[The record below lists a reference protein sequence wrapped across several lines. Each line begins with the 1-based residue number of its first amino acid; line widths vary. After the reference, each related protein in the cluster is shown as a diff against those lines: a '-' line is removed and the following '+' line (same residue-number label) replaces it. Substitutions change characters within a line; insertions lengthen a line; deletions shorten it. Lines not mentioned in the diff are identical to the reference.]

1 MRITPDIV
9 DHIENKL
16 DEIPGWLPSEAA
28 YFTAYLLSYQKEI
41 KTTGNILEIGVF
53 HGKYLSLLYLLAR
66 KKETVYGIDAFLNA
80 PDTQV
85 PTDRVFDNISRF
97 CGDSDRLRIIVEN
110 SLDITPRNLRKK
122 TTSDIRFIS
131 VDGGHTSDVV
141 YHDLCLAKS
150 LVKEGGIIA
159 LDDAFNHTTPGVNEG
174 MYRFMISKNK
184 KGHVAAFAHCYNKA
198 FFTTSKHHK
207 EYLQLAYDFLE
218 DMKHMPACQRTKQRI
233 DENRNNDFVPEMY
246 GREIVSFL

>member
-9 DHIENKL
+9 DHIDNKL
-16 DEIPGWLPSEAA
+16 DKIPGWLPSESA
-28 YFTAYLLSYQKEI
+28 YFTAYLLSYQKKI
-41 KTTGNILEIGVF
+41 KMNGNILEIGVF
-53 HGKYLSLLYLLAR
+53 HGKYLSLLYLFSG
-66 KKETVYGIDAFLNA
+66 KEETVYGIDAFLNA
-80 PDTQV
+80 RDKQA
-85 PTDRVFDNISRF
+85 PTDRVFGNILRF

-110 SLDITPRNLRKK
+110 SLDITPKDLRNK
-122 TTSDIRFIS
+122 TTSDVRFIS

-141 YHDLCLAKS
+141 HHDLCLAKS
-150 LVKEGGIIA
+150 VLKEGGIIA

-174 MYRFMISKNK
+174 MYEFMLSKNRD
-184 KGHVAAFAHCYNKA
+184 GYLAAFAHCYNKA

-207 EYLQLAYDFLE
+207 EYLQLAYGFLE
-218 DMKHMPACQRTKQRI
+218 DMKHMPACQRTKHRI